1 MMASTALF
9 PLESVLL
16 PGMPLGLHVFEP
28 RYLQLIED
36 ISAGDG
42 RFGVVMITRGSEV
55 GGADQRADVGTI
67 ARLLARAQT
76 ADGRWMVEAVGTE
89 RFRVTRWLDDDPYPR
104 AEIEPW
110 TQLMS
115 GSAEDRLRTAR
126 DRFDTFLSLVSEL
139 GADVGSVDV
148 PDEGVDALYGMAVV
162 APVSTHDRYRILAA
176 SDAAGAADI
185 LADALDGLIEVLRF
199 RLQDG

>member
-1 MMASTALF
+1 MTVTALF
-9 PLESVLL
+9 PLQSVLL

-28 RYLQLIED
+28 RYLQLLDD
-36 ISAGDG
+36 ISAADG

-55 GGADQRADVGTI
+55 GGADQRADVGTV
-67 ARLLARAQT
+67 AELVARAQT
-76 ADGRWMVEAVGTE
+76 DDGRWMVEAVGTE

-110 TQLMS
+110 TQLMA
-115 GSAEDRLRTAR
+115 GTAHDRLRVAR
-126 DRFDTFLSLVSEL
+126 ERFDTFLSLVSEM

-148 PDEGVDALYGMAVV
+148 PDAGVDALYGMAVV

-176 SDAAGAADI
+176 SDGAEAADI
-185 LADALDGLIEVLRF
+185 LVDSLDGLIEVLRF

>member
-1 MMASTALF
+1 MTVTALF
-9 PLESVLL
+9 PLQSVLL

-28 RYLQLIED
+28 RYLQLLDD
-36 ISAGDG
+36 ISAADG

-55 GGADQRADVGTI
+55 GGADQRADVGTV
-67 ARLLARAQT
+67 AELVALAQT

-110 TQLMS
+110 TQLMA
-115 GSAEDRLRTAR
+115 GPAHDRLRVAR
-126 DRFDTFLSLVSEL
+126 ERFDTFLSLVSEM

-148 PDEGVDALYGMAVV
+148 PDAGVDALYGMAVV

-176 SDAAGAADI
+176 SDGADAADI
-185 LADALDGLIEVLRF
+185 LVDSLDGLIEVLRF

>member
-1 MMASTALF
+1 MTVTALF
-9 PLESVLL
+9 PLQSVLL

-28 RYLQLIED
+28 RYLQLMED
-36 ISAGDG
+36 IASGDG

-67 ARLLARAQT
+67 AELVARAQT

-89 RFRVTRWLDDDPYPR
+89 RFRVTRWLEDDPYPR

-115 GSAEDRLRTAR
+115 GPAQDRLGVAR
-126 DRFDTFLSLVSEL
+126 ERFDTLLSLVSEM
-139 GADVGSVDV
+139 GADVGSVGV

-162 APVSTHDRYRILAA
+162 APVSDHDRYRILAA
-176 SDAAGAADI
+176 PDGAEAADI
-185 LADALDGLIEVLRF
+185 LVDSLDGLIEVLRF
-199 RLQDG
+199 RLQNG

>member
-1 MMASTALF
+1 MTVLPFF
-9 PLESVLL
+9 PLQSVLL

-28 RYLQLIED
+28 RYLQLMSD
-36 ISAGDG
+36 IADDDG

-55 GGADQRADVGTI
+55 GGADQRAEVGTV
-67 ARLLARAQT
+67 AELVARAQT

-110 TQLMS
+110 TQLIS
-115 GSAEDRLRTAR
+115 DSAQDRLHVAR
-126 DRFDTFLSLVSEL
+126 GRFDTFLSLVSEM
-139 GADVGSVDV
+139 GADVGSVDI
-148 PDEGVDALYGMAVV
+148 PDNGVDALYGMAVI

-176 SDAAGAADI
+176 ADGGEAADI
-185 LADALDGLIEVLRF
+185 LLDALDGLVEVLRF

>member
-1 MMASTALF
+1 MTVTALF
-9 PLESVLL
+9 PLQSVLL

-28 RYLQLIED
+28 RYLQLMED
-36 ISAGDG
+36 IASDDG

-67 ARLLARAQT
+67 AELVARAQT

-89 RFRVTRWLDDDPYPR
+89 RFRVTQWLDDDPYPR

-115 GSAEDRLRTAR
+115 GPAQTRLSVAR
-126 DRFDTFLSLVSEL
+126 ERFDTLLSLVSEM
-139 GADVGSVDV
+139 GADVGSVEV
-148 PDEGVDALYGMAVV
+148 PDGGVDALYGMAVV
-162 APVSTHDRYRILAA
+162 APVSDHDRYRILAA
-176 SDAAGAADI
+176 SDGAEAADI
-185 LADALDGLIEVLRF
+185 LVDSLDGLIEVLRF